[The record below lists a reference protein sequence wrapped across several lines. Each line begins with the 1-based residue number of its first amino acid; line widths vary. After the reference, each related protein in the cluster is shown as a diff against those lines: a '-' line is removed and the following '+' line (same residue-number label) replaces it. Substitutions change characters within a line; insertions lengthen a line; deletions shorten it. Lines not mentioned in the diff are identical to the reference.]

1 MHPRR
6 ACSRGDRRAWRGAGE
21 RPRGCKVAAR
31 RRLPLMRTRLPLAA
45 LQLAAQLAALP
56 LLAALP
62 RVAAAGVIVP
72 DRGGPPLSLRREVA
86 TVEVDNQLARTTL
99 DQVFENRTDHPTG
112 GTYA

>member
-1 MHPRR
+1 
-6 ACSRGDRRAWRGAGE
+6 
-21 RPRGCKVAAR
+21 AAR
-31 RRLPLMRTRLPLAA
+31 RRLPLTRTRLPLAP
-45 LQLAAQLAALP
+45 LQLAAHLAALP

-112 GTYA
+112 GTYAFPVPDGAGVSGFASWIDGRRVES